1 MLSGSTPLS
10 MTEESAYA
18 KMGDTVRIHYTGKLE
33 DGTVFDS
40 SQGKEPIE
48 FVIGGG
54 MVISGFENAVLGM
67 KPGEE
72 KTNEIPV
79 EEGYGQRNEQ
89 LVLEIE
95 RSSLPEEC
103 VPELG
108 MQLHIQQSE
117 GAVLPVVITDVTE
130 ENVTIDANHPLAGLS
145 LTFDIELVEIVS
157 EE

>member
-1 MLSGSTPLS
+1 
-10 MTEESAYA
+10 
-18 KMGDTVRIHYTGKLE
+18 
-33 DGTVFDS
+33 
-40 SQGKEPIE
+40 
-48 FVIGGG
+48 

-95 RSSLPEEC
+95 RSSLPEDC

-117 GAVLPVVITDVTE
+117 GSVLPVVITDVTE
-130 ENVTIDANHPLAGLS
+130 ENVTIDANHPLAGLP